1 MRRMRAWLLRLLGL
15 FRKHQADLDL
25 VQELDAHLEL
35 DIADRVRAGMT
46 PSTARRQALLTLAS
60 IESAKERYRDRRGIP
75 GLDAFTQDLRFAC
88 RTMRKSPGFT
98 ITAILTLAL
107 GIGTTTAIFS

>member
-1 MRRMRAWLLRLLGL
+1 MRQLRAWLLRLTGL
-15 FRKHQADLDL
+15 FRKHHADLEL
-25 VQELDAHLEL
+25 AQELDGHLEL

-46 PSTARRQALLTLAS
+46 RTAARRQALLALGS

-88 RTMRKSPGFT
+88 RTLRTSRGFT
-98 ITAILTLAL
+98 
-107 GIGTTTAIFS
+107 TT